1 VDNINLLT
9 NLSIA
14 ALLIIVGYLIA
25 RQALPILDRIANAMT
40 KHLAGIDTS
49 LRDFKDTVEDIRAMI
64 ETEQRTRGQ
73 DTGFRTRHRRP
84 PSDENED
91 NGG

>member
-1 VDNINLLT
+1 VDNISLLT

-40 KHLAGIDTS
+40 KHLAGMDTS
-49 LRDFKDTVEDIRAMI
+49 LRDLKDTVEDIRVMI
-64 ETEQRTRGQ
+64 ETDQRTRGQ
-73 DTGFRTRHRRP
+73 DIGARTRHRRP
-84 PSDENED
+84 PPDD
-91 NGG
+91 DGG